1 MLPRCSLALASA
13 GRLPSFA
20 ACGPTLSLHPQTPR
34 GTAEF
39 LSSTGG
45 GVCLPPA
52 LGPERPAARTELR
65 GAQLRPLACHV
76 GWEEGQDLPRPSQ
89 TVSSHNYPVSTSA
102 TLAQASR
109 VLPRPSTQPDCLAA
123 GPAAEQDVWG
133 SNEGER
139 PIVCSLY
146 CPLGPR
152 FSLQGGLRSH
162 LYHPKSERLSPSP
175 RGVLLKACEQLS
187 TNKAS
192 PSASR

>member
-1 MLPRCSLALASA
+1 MLPRCSLALALA

-20 ACGPTLSLHPQTPR
+20 ACGPTLSLRPQTPR

-52 LGPERPAARTELR
+52 LGPARPAARTELR

-109 VLPRPSTQPDCLAA
+109 VLPRPSTQPQTAWLLGQQQNKMSGALLRVK
-123 GPAAEQDVWG
+123 GPLSVLCIVLWG
-133 SNEGER
+133 
-139 PIVCSLY
+139 
-146 CPLGPR
+146 LG
-152 FSLQGGLRSH
+152 L
-162 LYHPKSERLSPSP
+162 
-175 RGVLLKACEQLS
+175 
-187 TNKAS
+187 
-192 PSASR
+192 ASRVDSDHICTIRKVSDCRPLPEVCC